1 MKKAALIINAVGAG
15 LAFVMMI
22 YYGIILGIRMENIA
36 QNEMAALVGVIVVYV
51 ITMLLNLLFV
61 KLIAGIS
68 EKNGSFY
75 AIAIC
80 DLLFASLISGILL
93 FCCNDEDLL

>member
-1 MKKAALIINAVGAG
+1 M
-15 LAFVMMI
+15 AFIAMV
-22 YYGIILGIRMENIA
+22 YYGIILGIRMDTIA
-36 QNEMAALVGVIVVYV
+36 QNEMATLVSVIVVYA
-51 ITMLLNLLFV
+51 ISMLLNLLFV

-93 FCCNDEDLL
+93 LCCKDEDLL

>member
-1 MKKAALIINAVGAG
+1 MKKAALIINAIGAG
-15 LAFVMMI
+15 FAFVMMI
-22 YYGIILGIRMENIA
+22 YYGIILGIRIGNIA
-36 QNEMAALVGVIVVYV
+36 QNDMAVLVGGIITYAIV
-51 ITMLLNLLFV
+51 MLLNLLFV
-61 KLIAGIS
+61 KLISGIS

-93 FCCNDEDLL
+93 LCCKDEDLL

>member
-36 QNEMAALVGVIVVYV
+36 QNEMAALVSGIVVYA
-51 ITMLLNLLFV
+51 ISMLLNLLFV

-68 EKNGSFY
+68 EKNESFY

-93 FCCNDEDLL
+93 LCCKDEDLL

>member
-1 MKKAALIINAVGAG
+1 MKKAALIINVVGAG
-15 LAFVMMI
+15 LAFLMMI
-22 YYGIILGIRMENIA
+22 YYGIILGIRMDTIA
-36 QNEMAALVGVIVVYV
+36 QNEMAALVGVIVVYA
-51 ITMLLNLLFV
+51 ITMSLNSLFV

-93 FCCNDEDLL
+93 LCCKDEDLL